1 MRRRMNGLLA
11 RRSAFDASES
21 RIVRPVYDM
30 NTSSSVGCANETE
43 RIGTER
49 SANSVG

>member
-1 MRRRMNGLLA
+1 MRRRMKGLLA
-11 RRSAFDASES
+11 RRSVLYASES

-30 NTSSSVGCANETE
+30 NTSSSVGCASEIE

-49 SANSVG
+49 SATGWG